1 MVYGAI
7 ANPVAAF
14 PDERR
19 RNMKRALGFLALLA
33 ISAQAAAGLEGI
45 SNTDAVSGLK
55 QALNDGS
62 LAAVAKLGVENGF
75 FGDSRVKIPLPP
87 SLKRVEG
94 AMRAFGMRRQADE
107 LVLSMNR
114 AAEAA
119 VPEAKQLLVDSVKKM
134 GVQDAK
140 QILTGGDT
148 AGTEYF
154 KRSTQK
160 QLTERFLPIVKTAT
174 DRVGLAQQYN
184 ALAGQGVAFGLV
196 REDQATIERYVTQK
210 ALDGLYFMIGEQEKA
225 FRRNPVGATS
235 DIVKRVFGALK

>member
-1 MVYGAI
+1 MCRI
-7 ANPVAAF
+7 
-14 PDERR
+14 
-19 RNMKRALGFLALLA
+19 LGVFALLV
-33 ISAQAAAGLEGI
+33 ISAHAAANLDRI
-45 SNTDAVSGLK
+45 SNADATSGLK

-75 FGDSRVKIPLPP
+75 FGDPRVKIPLPP
-87 SLKRVEG
+87 NLKRVEG
-94 AMRAFGMRRQADE
+94 AMRALGMRRQADE

-119 VPEAKQLLVDSVKKM
+119 VPEAKQLLLDAVRKM
-134 GVQDAK
+134 TVQDAK

-154 KRSTQK
+154 KRTTSK
-160 QLTERFLPIVKTAT
+160 QLTERFLPIVKKAT

-184 ALAGQGVAFGLV
+184 AIASQGASLGLV
-196 REDQATIERYVTQK
+196 KEDQATIERYVTQK

-225 FRRNPVGATS
+225 FRRNPLGASS
-235 DIVKRVFGALK
+235 DIVKRVFGALR